1 MKLFKIIISGLA
13 VVALSS
19 VYTSCKRELPQI
31 AAITTDFSSSASV
44 QVFSATVKAQRNYV
58 YVDGVPV
65 SGATVGYGGVF
76 PGTAYS
82 FWVNAGSRSVLI
94 KDTAIA
100 TTQVPLTFSQAFDA
114 GKSYTVFT
122 YDTITSVKQL
132 TVLNTIVVPKDT
144 SSRLRFANFLYN
156 STPVASVDV
165 YSYRSIPGTPVYKS
179 TAAYNNAAVFA
190 PVFTT
195 STPVFNGIATNQVT
209 PFIPYP
215 SGLTDTLYVFA
226 SGTTAPLLSKG
237 AVQSLTPTRSYTS
250 VYNGSYNGNLAARLV
265 TTFATY

>member
-13 VVALSS
+13 VVSLAS
-19 VYTSCKRELPQI
+19 VYTSCKRELPGVAQ
-31 AAITTDFSSSASV
+31 ITTDLSNAASV

-58 YVDGVPV
+58 YVDGAPV
-65 SGATVGYGGVF
+65 SGTALAYGGVF

-82 FWVNAGSRSVLI
+82 FWVTPGSRSVTV
-94 KDTAIA
+94 KDTAVV
-100 TTQVPLTFSQAFDA
+100 TTQIPLTFSQAFDA

-156 STPVASVDV
+156 STPVTSVDV
-165 YSYRSIPGTPVYKS
+165 YSYRSIPGTPIYKS
-179 TAAYNNAAVFA
+179 TTAYNNAAVFA
-190 PVFTT
+190 PVFTS
-195 STPVFNGIATNQVT
+195 STPVFTGIATNQVT
-209 PFIPYP
+209 AFIPYP

-226 SGTTAPLLSKG
+226 AGTTAPLLSKG

-250 VYNGSYNGNLAARLV
+250 VYNGSYNGTLAARLV